1 MAIRTSQPIIV
12 IGSIN
17 TDMVVRTDV
26 LPRPGQ
32 TVLGGK
38 FFMASGGKGANQA
51 VAAARLGGSVT
62 MVGNVGADSFGE
74 QAKRRLQAEGID
86 CGFVT
91 EDHEEPSGVA
101 LISVDAA
108 GENHI
113 VVAPGANNSLT
124 NSHIDAALA
133 SLDPDSLLLMQ
144 LEIPLECVCHAIKL
158 ANHAGC
164 NVILDPAPAQVLP
177 PAVLKG
183 VFLLTP
189 NLTEAESLTG
199 IVINSIE
206 DAKIA
211 VKKLVAS
218 GTKNVALTLGGAGVL
233 LANSNGCELIP
244 APLMQAVDTTAAGDC
259 FNGALAAAFA
269 RNEPLFD
276 AAVFACSAA
285 AISVTRIGAQESM
298 PTWQELKR

>member
-1 MAIRTSQPIIV
+1 MALNTSQPIIV

-17 TDMVVRTDV
+17 TDMVVRTEV

-32 TVLGGK
+32 TVLGGN
-38 FFMASGGKGANQA
+38 FLMASGGKGANQA
-51 VAAARLGGSVT
+51 VAAARLGGLVS

-74 QAKRRLQAEGID
+74 QSKRRLQAEGID
-86 CGFVT
+86 CRFVT
-91 EDHEEPSGVA
+91 EDSHDPSGVA

-113 VVAPGANNSLT
+113 VVAPGANYSLT
-124 NSHIDAALA
+124 SSHIDTALA
-133 SLDPDSLLLMQ
+133 SLNAAALLLLQ
-144 LEIPLECVCHAIKL
+144 LEIPLECVIHAAEK
-158 ANHAGC
+158 AKRDGC
-164 NVILDPAPAQVLP
+164 KVILDPAPAQVLP
-177 PAVLKG
+177 SVLLQG

-199 IVINSIE
+199 MEISGVD

-211 VKKLVAS
+211 AGKLVAS
-218 GTKNVALTLGGAGVL
+218 GVKNVALTMGDAGVL
-233 LANSNGCELIP
+233 LANSDGCEIIP
-244 APLMQAVDTTAAGDC
+244 APLIQAVDTTAAGDC
-259 FNGALAAAFA
+259 FNGALAAALA
-269 RNEPLFD
+269 RNEPLLD

-285 AISVTRIGAQESM
+285 AISVTRTGAQESM